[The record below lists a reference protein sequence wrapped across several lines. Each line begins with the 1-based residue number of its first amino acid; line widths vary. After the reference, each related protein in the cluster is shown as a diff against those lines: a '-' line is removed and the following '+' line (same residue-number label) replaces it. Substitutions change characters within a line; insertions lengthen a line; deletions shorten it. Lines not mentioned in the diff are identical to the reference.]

1 MGINGIS
8 EYGNMPFSYK
18 IPEIPAVDYEK
29 VNSAQDAVKAPEAA
43 EVKPQ
48 DIALSI
54 EEKNSHVSKPSA
66 NVQDLSL
73 SFNLQE
79 DYGYLGKD
87 SNIEDLDVQKAISN
101 MRKDQVLQQY
111 QYFVGDSRKLLQKV
125 SEDGLVFLKL

>member
-1 MGINGIS
+1 MGINEIS
-8 EYGNMPFSYK
+8 EYGNMSFSYK

-29 VNSAQDAVKAPEAA
+29 VNSAQDAVKAPKAV

-54 EEKNSHVSKPSA
+54 EEKNSNISKPSA
-66 NVQDLSL
+66 KVQDLSL

-87 SNIEDLDVQKAISN
+87 SNIENLDVQKAISN
-101 MRKDQVLQQY
+101 MQKDQVLQQY
-111 QYFVGDSRKLLQKV
+111 QYFVGDSRKLLQKA

>member
-1 MGINGIS
+1 MGINEIS
-8 EYGNMPFSYK
+8 EYGNMSFSYK

-29 VNSAQDAVKAPEAA
+29 VNSTQDAVKAPKAV

-48 DIALSI
+48 DIALFI
-54 EEKNSHVSKPSA
+54 EEKNSNISKPSA
-66 NVQDLSL
+66 KVQDLSL

-87 SNIEDLDVQKAISN
+87 SNIENLDVQKAISD

-111 QYFVGDSRKLLQKV
+111 QYFVGDSRKLLQKA
-125 SEDGLVFLKL
+125 SEDGLVFLKF

>member
-8 EYGNMPFSYK
+8 EYGNMSFSYK

-29 VNSAQDAVKAPEAA
+29 VNSAQDAVKAPKAA

>member
-8 EYGNMPFSYK
+8 EYGNMSFSYK

-29 VNSAQDAVKAPEAA
+29 VNSAQDAVKAPKAV

-48 DIALSI
+48 DIALSV
-54 EEKNSHVSKPSA
+54 EEKNSNISKPSA
-66 NVQDLSL
+66 KVQDLSL

-87 SNIEDLDVQKAISN
+87 SNIENLDVQKAISD

-111 QYFVGDSRKLLQKV
+111 QYFVGDSRKLLQKA
-125 SEDGLVFLKL
+125 SEDGLVFLKF

>member
-8 EYGNMPFSYK
+8 EYGNLPYSYK

-29 VNSAQDAVKAPEAA
+29 VKSVEDAGKAPKAA
-43 EVKPQ
+43 AVQPQ

-54 EEKNSHVSKPSA
+54 EEKNSDISKPAA

-87 SNIEDLDVQKAISN
+87 SNIEDLDVQKAISD

-111 QYFVGDSRKLLQKV
+111 QYFVGDSRKLLQKA
-125 SEDGLVFLKL
+125 SEDGLVFLKF

>member
-8 EYGNMPFSYK
+8 EYGNMSFSYK

-29 VNSAQDAVKAPEAA
+29 VNSAQDAVKAPKAV

-54 EEKNSHVSKPSA
+54 EEKNSHVSKPSSK
-66 NVQDLSL
+66 VQDLSL

-87 SNIEDLDVQKAISN
+87 SNIENLDVQKAISD

-111 QYFVGDSRKLLQKV
+111 QYFVGDSRKLLQKA
-125 SEDGLVFLKL
+125 SEDGLVFLKF

>member
-8 EYGNMPFSYK
+8 EYGNMSFSYK

-29 VNSAQDAVKAPEAA
+29 VNSAQDAVKAPKAV

-54 EEKNSHVSKPSA
+54 EEKNSNISKPSA
-66 NVQDLSL
+66 KVQDLSL

-87 SNIEDLDVQKAISN
+87 SNIEDLDVQKAISD

-111 QYFVGDSRKLLQKV
+111 QYFVGDSRKLLQKA
-125 SEDGLVFLKL
+125 SEDGLVFLKF

>member
-18 IPEIPAVDYEK
+18 IPEIPTVDYEK
-29 VNSAQDAVKAPEAA
+29 VNSAQDAVKAPKAA

>member
-8 EYGNMPFSYK
+8 EYGNMSFSYK

-29 VNSAQDAVKAPEAA
+29 VNSAQDAVKAPKAV

-54 EEKNSHVSKPSA
+54 EEKNSNISKPSA
-66 NVQDLSL
+66 KVQDLSL

-87 SNIEDLDVQKAISN
+87 SNIENLDVQKAISD

-111 QYFVGDSRKLLQKV
+111 QYFVGDSRKLLQKA
-125 SEDGLVFLKL
+125 SEDGLVFLKF

>member
-18 IPEIPAVDYEK
+18 ILEIPAVDYEK
-29 VNSAQDAVKAPEAA
+29 VNSAQDAVKAPKAA

-111 QYFVGDSRKLLQKV
+111 QYFVGDSRKLLQKA
-125 SEDGLVFLKL
+125 SEDGLVFLKF

>member
-8 EYGNMPFSYK
+8 EYGNMSFSYK

-29 VNSAQDAVKAPEAA
+29 VNSAQDAVKAPKAV

-54 EEKNSHVSKPSA
+54 EEKNSNISKPSA
-66 NVQDLSL
+66 KVQDLSL

-87 SNIEDLDVQKAISN
+87 SNIENLDVKKAISD

-111 QYFVGDSRKLLQKV
+111 QYFVGDSRKLLQKA
-125 SEDGLVFLKL
+125 SEDGLVFLKF

>member
-1 MGINGIS
+1 MGINEIS
-8 EYGNMPFSYK
+8 EYGNMSFSYK
-18 IPEIPAVDYEK
+18 IPEIPTVDYEK
-29 VNSAQDAVKAPEAA
+29 VNSTQDAVKAPKAV

-54 EEKNSHVSKPSA
+54 EEKNSNISKPSA
-66 NVQDLSL
+66 KVQDLSL

-87 SNIEDLDVQKAISN
+87 SNIENLDVQKAISD

-111 QYFVGDSRKLLQKV
+111 QYFVGDSRKLLQKA
-125 SEDGLVFLKL
+125 SEDGLVFLKF

>member
-8 EYGNMPFSYK
+8 EYGNMSFSYK

-29 VNSAQDAVKAPEAA
+29 VNSAQDAVKAPKAV

-66 NVQDLSL
+66 KVQDLSL

-87 SNIEDLDVQKAISN
+87 SNIENLDVQKAISD

-111 QYFVGDSRKLLQKV
+111 QYFVGDSRKLLQKA
-125 SEDGLVFLKL
+125 SEDGLVFLKF

>member
-8 EYGNMPFSYK
+8 EYGNMLFSYK

-29 VNSAQDAVKAPEAA
+29 VNSAQDAVKAPKAA

-111 QYFVGDSRKLLQKV
+111 QYFVGDSRKLLQKA
-125 SEDGLVFLKL
+125 SEDGLVFLKF